1 MPKVT
6 LYIREDDFEKWKLIK
21 NKSELVSQAI
31 NRSEITVE
39 EQKNGTF
46 KTVQTILT
54 PPTTALYTKEV
65 SSPIRPDIQKGVD
78 DGTISID
85 KPEKNN
91 SVGKPTKKNICPEH
105 LVDKDIC
112 RLMKHKG
119 NK

>member
-31 NRSEITVE
+31 NRSIPFNE
-39 EQKNGTF
+39 
-46 KTVQTILT
+46 LS
-54 PPTTALYTKEV
+54 TKEV
-65 SSPIRPDIQKGVD
+65 SSNVRPPTSDEDINLPHY
-78 DGTISID
+78 D
-85 KPEKNN
+85 KPPEKNN